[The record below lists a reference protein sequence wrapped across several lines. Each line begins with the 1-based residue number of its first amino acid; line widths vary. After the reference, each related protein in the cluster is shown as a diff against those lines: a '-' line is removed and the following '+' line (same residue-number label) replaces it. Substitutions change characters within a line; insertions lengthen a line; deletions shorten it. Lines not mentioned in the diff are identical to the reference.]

1 MGSDGWDHP
10 VLTRLAKNGEGEE
23 GCRLIQVQ
31 RFLFR
36 ELTTFFRAFG
46 GSGS

>member
-1 MGSDGWDHP
+1 MGAHGWHPP
-10 VLTRLAKNGEGEE
+10 VLTKLAKNGDGEE

>member
-1 MGSDGWDHP
+1 MGAHGWDP
-10 VLTRLAKNGEGEE
+10 TVLTRLAKNGEGEE

>member
-1 MGSDGWDHP
+1 MEAHGWDSP
-10 VLTRLAKNGEGEE
+10 VLTKLADNGAGEE

-36 ELTTFFRAFG
+36 ELTTFFGAFG

>member
-1 MGSDGWDHP
+1 MGAHWLSPP

>member
-1 MGSDGWDHP
+1 MRAHGLDTP

>member
-1 MGSDGWDHP
+1 MGAHGWDAP

>member
-1 MGSDGWDHP
+1 MGAHGWGPP
-10 VLTRLAKNGEGEE
+10 VLTRLANNGAGEE